1 MLKSVSKANSRDL
14 IRRTLLPFHVSRY
27 QQLTKCIRERDEGG
41 DEEMSKKE
49 GGVGG
54 GRGGEGGEKEKKTCI
69 LASPFFCSLLS
80 SLTKSANLPHRH
92 RYAFHMY
99 NICTMVMMHE

>member
-41 DEEMSKKE
+41 DEEMSKK
-49 GGVGG
+49 GG
-54 GRGGEGGEKEKKTCI
+54 GGGEGVEGEKEKKTCI

-99 NICTMVMMHE
+99 NICAMVMIHE

>member
-49 GGVGG
+49 GGGGGG
-54 GRGGEGGEKEKKTCI
+54 GRRREREEDMYTSLSIFLFVIII
-69 LASPFFCSLLS
+69 L
-80 SLTKSANLPHRH
+80 N
-92 RYAFHMY
+92 
-99 NICTMVMMHE
+99 

>member
-1 MLKSVSKANSRDL
+1 MYKGK
-14 IRRTLLPFHVSRY
+14 RRRG
-27 QQLTKCIRERDEGG
+27 RRRDEQERGG
-41 DEEMSKKE
+41 
-49 GGVGG
+49 
-54 GRGGEGGEKEKKTCI
+54 GGEGVEGEKEKKTCI

-99 NICTMVMMHE
+99 NICAMVMIHE

>member
-27 QQLTKCIRERDEGG
+27 QQLTKYIRERDEGG
-41 DEEMSKKE
+41 DEEMSKKGG
-49 GGVGG
+49 GGV
-54 GRGGEGGEKEKKTCI
+54 RGEKEKKTCI

-99 NICTMVMMHE
+99 NICTIVMMQE